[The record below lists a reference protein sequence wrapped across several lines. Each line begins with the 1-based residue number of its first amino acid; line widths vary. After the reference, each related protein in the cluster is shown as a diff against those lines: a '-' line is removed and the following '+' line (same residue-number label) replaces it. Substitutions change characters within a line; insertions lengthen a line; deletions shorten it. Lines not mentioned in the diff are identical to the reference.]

1 MKVFVLRDS
10 KGNVLQYSTE
20 IGALFDAA
28 ELHESK
34 TQEKTQIR
42 AENLFKIKTEL
53 MKSPVVA

>member
-20 IGALFDAA
+20 IGVLFDAA
-28 ELHESK
+28 ELHEAK

-42 AENLFKIKTEL
+42 AENLFEIKAEL
-53 MKSPVVA
+53 KKSTVVA